1 MICQTFG
8 TAILKTPDP
17 RPLAAPARGD
27 RYACG
32 RYGKL
37 TVAQIAE
44 IAGTSKTAIFKRIKA
59 GYRDEQLCAPRWS
72 TLSSIRKLSPP
83 RSHIL
88 VAAFV
93 IAERYPNRLP
103 TLAEIQRLRPMSK
116 QNAQQW
122 RQAIATARSEIE

>member
-37 TVAQIAE
+37 TVAQSAE
-44 IAGTSKTAIFKRIKA
+44 IAGTSTTAIFKRIRA
-59 GYRDEQLCAPRWS
+59 GYRDAQLCAPRRS
-72 TLSSIRKLSPP
+72 TFSSIRKLSPAP
-83 RSHIL
+83 SHIL
-88 VAAFV
+88 VAALV
-93 IAERYPNRLP
+93 TAQRY
-103 TLAEIQRLRPMSK
+103 
-116 QNAQQW
+116 
-122 RQAIATARSEIE
+122 